1 MPDIVW
7 LANGL
12 RDSDAR
18 IVQRDQPLTSGTP
31 IPGLNAWLGQPADQR
46 VQHVWLAPDAN
57 VATLAPYLHAL
68 RLIALEFPKPGDGR
82 AFSQASLLRLRY
94 GFQGE
99 LRAVGDVAIDQ
110 LGFLRRLGF
119 DSVELAPRHHNDAT
133 LATIRR
139 VLARFSDAYQT
150 SVDQPL
156 PAYRRHARPAA
167 GPTTRRDVAH
177 T

>member
-18 IVQRDQPLTSGTP
+18 GVQRDEAPASDTA
-31 IPGLNAWLGQPADQR
+31 IPGLNAWLGQPAHQR
-46 VQHVWLAPDAN
+46 APHVWLSPDAN
-57 VATLAPYLHAL
+57 VAALAPYVQDL

-82 AFSQASLLRLRY
+82 AYSQASLLRLRY

-119 DSVELAPRHHNDAT
+119 DSVELAPRHHNDTT

-139 VLARFSDAYQT
+139 VLARFSDAYQS

-156 PAYRRHARPAA
+156 PSYRRHARPSA
-167 GPTTRRDVAH
+167 GATARRDAAH